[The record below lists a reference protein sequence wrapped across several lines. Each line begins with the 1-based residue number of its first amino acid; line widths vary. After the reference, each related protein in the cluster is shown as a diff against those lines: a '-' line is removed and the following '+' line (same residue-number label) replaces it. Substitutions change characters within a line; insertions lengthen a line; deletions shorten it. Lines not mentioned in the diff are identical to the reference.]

1 MCLVYIYRQI
11 DMDHLTDKEYQ
22 RYARHFNL
30 PDFGI
35 EAQRKLKTSKV
46 LVVGAGG
53 LGSPVILYLA
63 AAGIGTIGI
72 IDPDVVSLSNLQ
84 RQVLYRDEDIDRKK
98 VTLAA
103 NQIRSINP
111 HIKVNTYDTHLN
123 NNNALDIINEY
134 DIVADGTDNFPTR
147 YLVNDA
153 CVISGKMNVY
163 ASIYQFE
170 GQVSVFN
177 YQNDDGTR
185 GPHYRDI
192 YPDPPA
198 PGLVPDCATGG
209 VLGVLAG
216 IVGTQQALEVIKLAS
231 GIGEPLAGRLLLYDA
246 LTSETRIIK
255 LQIKSHTEVSELVNY
270 QDFCGVVPD
279 TIENNSQDMK
289 EITVQEL
296 KQWKDEGKD
305 FQLID
310 VREQHEYDFANLG
323 GELIPLGDIMARS
336 EEVSTEK
343 EVVLMC
349 RSGQRSG
356 AALSALQQQGDYN
369 LFNLK
374 GGYLAWA
381 AEIDT
386 SLPRY

>member
-1 MCLVYIYRQI
+1 
-11 DMDHLTDKEYQ
+11 MDQLTDIEYQ

-30 PDFGI
+30 PSFGV
-35 EAQRKLKTSKV
+35 ETQLKLRKSKI

-53 LGSPVILYLA
+53 LGSPVLLYLA

-84 RQVLYRDEDIDRKK
+84 RQVLYHNQDIDQKK

-103 NQIRSINP
+103 NQVRSINP
-111 HIKVNTYDTHLN
+111 HITVNTYDDYLTN
-123 NNNALDIINEY
+123 DNALDIIKDY
-134 DIVADGTDNFPTR
+134 DMVVDGTDNFPTR

-153 CVISGKMNVY
+153 CVLLGKPNVY

-177 YQNDDGTR
+177 YTYADGSK

-216 IVGTQQALEVIKLAS
+216 IVGTQQALEAIKLAA

-246 LTSETRIIK
+246 LTSQTRIIK
-255 LQIKSHTEVSELVNY
+255 LQEKSHTEVSELVNY
-270 QDFCGVVPD
+270 QDFCGVVPI
-279 TIENNSQDMK
+279 TTENNNQVMK

-296 KQWKDEGKD
+296 KKWKDEGKD
-305 FQLID
+305 FQLVD
-310 VREQHEYDFANLG
+310 VREQHEYEFANLG
-323 GELIPLGDIMARS
+323 GELIPLGDIMSRTEEISS
-336 EEVSTEK
+336 EK
-343 EVVLMC
+343 DVVLMC

-356 AALSALQQQGDYN
+356 AALNALQQQGEYN
-369 LFNLK
+369 LYNLK

>member
-1 MCLVYIYRQI
+1 MEQ
-11 DMDHLTDKEYQ
+11 LTDREYQ

-30 PDFGI
+30 PAFGV
-35 EAQRKLKTSKV
+35 ETQLNLKNSKI

-53 LGSPVILYLA
+53 LGSPVLLYLA
-63 AAGIGTIGI
+63 AAGVGTIGV

-84 RQVLYRDEDIDRKK
+84 RQVLYQDRDIDKKK

-103 NQIRSINP
+103 NQVQSINP
-111 HIKVNTYDTHLN
+111 HITVNTYDDYLSN
-123 NNNALDIINEY
+123 DNALEIIKEY
-134 DIVADGTDNFPTR
+134 DIIVDGTDNFPTR

-153 CVISGKMNVY
+153 CVLLGKPNVY

-177 YQNDDGTR
+177 YTYEDGSK

-216 IVGTQQALEVIKLAS
+216 IVGTQQALEAIKLAT
-231 GIGEPLAGRLLLYDA
+231 GIGEPLVARLLLYDA
-246 LTSETRIIK
+246 LTSRTRIIK
-255 LQIKSHTEVSELVNY
+255 LKEKSHTEVSELVNY
-270 QDFCGVVPD
+270 QEFCGVVPI
-279 TIENNSQDMK
+279 TKENNSQDMK

-296 KQWKDEGKD
+296 KQWKDEGRD
-305 FQLID
+305 FQLVD
-310 VREQHEYDFANLG
+310 VREQHEYEFANLG
-323 GELIPLGDIMARS
+323 GELIPLGDIMSRA
-336 EEVSTEK
+336 EEISSDK

-356 AALSALQQQGDYN
+356 AALGALQQQGDYN